1 MKINTVQPTNIDTK
15 LDEIE
20 LTDKKN
26 CAYVK
31 DSSLDYSQQED
42 TDFALET
49 KQFLKILKAD
59 PWVKFLITSSLSQD
73 QILVCYAYHI
83 AESSLAHAD
92 QSALSP

>member
-1 MKINTVQPTNIDTK
+1 MKLNLQTR
-15 LDEIE
+15 
-20 LTDKKN
+20 DK
-26 CAYVK
+26 CAYIK

-42 TDFALET
+42 ADFALET

-59 PWVKFLITSSLSQD
+59 PWVKFLITRSLSPD